1 MKEVNDAPTCEYSN
15 ELISFVYSE
24 LTDKESQQFKLHLNS
39 CRQCSAE
46 LDSFGEMRDAI
57 GAWKYQS
64 LAPVLSTDQEA
75 HDLRPARKKSAA
87 AALREFFDLSP
98 LWMKGAVGLATVLFC
113 VLAVIATGKL
123 NQNRSSVP
131 VVKTEKTYTQQEVDS
146 LVAKTRAEAEAASQT
161 NVVKYESPQENV
173 TPKNVEKNRIV
184 VPQLTRSKRP
194 LSRAEREQLATDLRL
209 TSLRNDDSVDLIS
222 DRINE

>member
-75 HDLRPARKKSAA
+75 HDLRSARKKSAA

-161 NVVKYESPQENV
+161 NVVKYESQQENV

>member
-1 MKEVNDAPTCEYSN
+1 MKEVNDASACEYSN

-24 LTDKESQQFKLHLNS
+24 LTDKETQQFKLHLNT
-39 CRQCSAE
+39 CQQCSAE

-64 LAPVLSTDQEA
+64 LAAVSMTDEEA
-75 HDLRPARKKSAA
+75 HELRPARKKSAV
-87 AALREFFDLSP
+87 AALREFIDLSP
-98 LWMKGAVGLATVLFC
+98 LWMKGAVSLPTVLLC

-123 NQNRSSVP
+123 NQTGPSVP
-131 VVKTEKTYTQQEVDS
+131 VGKTDKTYTQQEVDS
-146 LVAKTRAEAEAASQT
+146 LLAKARAEAEAASHT
-161 NVVKYESPQENV
+161 KVVKDESKQDKP
-173 TPKNVEKNRIV
+173 TPKSVERDRIA

-194 LSRAEREQLATDLRL
+194 LSRSEREQLAADLRL
-209 TSLRNDDSVDLIS
+209 TSLRNDDSVELIS

>member
-1 MKEVNDAPTCEYSN
+1 
-15 ELISFVYSE
+15 
-24 LTDKESQQFKLHLNS
+24 
-39 CRQCSAE
+39 
-46 LDSFGEMRDAI
+46 
-57 GAWKYQS
+57 
-64 LAPVLSTDQEA
+64 
-75 HDLRPARKKSAA
+75 
-87 AALREFFDLSP
+87 
-98 LWMKGAVGLATVLFC
+98 MKGAVGLATVLFC

-161 NVVKYESPQENV
+161 NVVKYESQQENV